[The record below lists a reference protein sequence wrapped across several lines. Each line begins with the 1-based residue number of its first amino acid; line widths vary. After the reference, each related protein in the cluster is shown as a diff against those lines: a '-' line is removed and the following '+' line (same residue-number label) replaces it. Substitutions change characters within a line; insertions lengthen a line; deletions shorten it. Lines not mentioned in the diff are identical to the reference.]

1 MSTRYEELNQE
12 AARVRAQYSSDNGSA
27 PTGSTASHD
36 PTAQE
41 RHYFRLSNRLLS
53 PKGLQDLPPPE
64 PLIDDILMLD
74 SLAVCFGKP
83 GSCKSFLSI
92 DWALSVATGSWWH
105 GRAVAAGPVLYVIG
119 EAASGFSQ
127 RQAAWATA
135 NRVHSLEDFDMH
147 WLPEPINLL
156 DPAQVA
162 ALVQVAKEL
171 QPKLVVFD
179 TLARCMAG
187 GDENGPRDMGL
198 VVDGAD
204 QLRRATGACVLFV
217 HHTPKDGSKPRGH
230 SALEGAVSTSIEV
243 RRDGARV
250 NVSCDKQKDAEEFE
264 SITLVRQAVGDS
276 CTLNSPTGESHVDSH
291 HNRSRVLGTLRD
303 CFSGT
308 GCTTSEW
315 RDALGDMSK
324 TTFYRTRNALVE
336 EGEAVNY
343 GTPKSPRYWPL
354 GCGPSSE

>member
-1 MSTRYEELNQE
+1 MSTRFEDIDEE
-12 AARVRAQYSSDNGSA
+12 AAKYRVELGISDNG
-27 PTGSTASHD
+27 TGSTASHD

-83 GSCKSFLSI
+83 GSCKSFLAI

-105 GRAVAAGPVLYVIG
+105 NHAVAAGPVLYVIS

-162 ALVQVAKEL
+162 ALVQVAKDL
-171 QPKLVVFD
+171 QPKLIVFD

-198 VVDGAD
+198 VVDAAD
-204 QLRRATGACVLFV
+204 QLRRATGACVMFV

-250 NVSCDKQKDAEEFE
+250 VVSCDKQKDAEEFE

-276 CTLNSPTGESHVDSH
+276 CTLNIPTGDSH
-291 HNRSRVLGTLRD
+291 GDSHEARSRVLGTLWD
-303 CFSGT
+303 CFVGI
-308 GCTTSEW
+308 GCTRPELRAAVGEMAPS
-315 RDALGDMSK
+315 
-324 TTFYRTRNALVE
+324 TFYRTLNDLVE
-336 EGEAVNY
+336 EGEAVNH
-343 GTPKSPRYWPL
+343 GTAKVPRYWPR
-354 GCGPSSE
+354 GHGPQAM